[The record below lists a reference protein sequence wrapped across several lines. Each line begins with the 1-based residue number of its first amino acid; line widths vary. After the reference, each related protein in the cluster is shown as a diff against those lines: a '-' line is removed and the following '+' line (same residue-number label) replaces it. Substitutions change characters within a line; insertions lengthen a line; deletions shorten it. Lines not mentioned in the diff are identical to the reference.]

1 MDEKRALVPTS
12 RRLVEFLRDLALMK
26 DKTVRD
32 VESYEKSFA
41 SAGLVPV
48 LPLGPFALFAY
59 FALWRKLE
67 KHCCEGLFTR
77 VGGKYR
83 GNSGATDQLV
93 ERLHGMQK
101 VQMGSIVVENPQRLI
116 KVRSNKID
124 TWPRAFRNQKTTTI

>member
-48 LPLGPFALFAY
+48 LPLGPFAL

>member
-1 MDEKRALVPTS
+1 
-12 RRLVEFLRDLALMK
+12 MK

-48 LPLGPFALFAY
+48 LPLGPFAL